1 MTSKKDARERFILS
15 NQLALL
21 STSKDFIV
29 YNGLA
34 KFNRMVAEKSYI
46 IRLARLDY
54 EPTKDDTVIDFT
66 RSKEVTNDT
75 TVNTSL
81 NYFTFTADLGG
92 HYAWYEE
99 VTKELL
105 LVVKNAIV
113 GTNTIYYGIKINTTA
128 RGIEIDPVFPN
139 YDFVDKLLVQSMPN
153 QTKSTNYEHDFID
166 TLNIGSTN
174 SLTNFVFPYFD
185 FVDKLLVQSMPNQTK
200 STNYEHD
207 FIDTLNIGS
216 TNSLTNFVFPYFDFV
231 DTLGV
236 ETNPTATKSTNIGFD
251 FVDTLLVHSSVAAT
265 QRID

>member
-21 STSKDFIV
+21 STNKDFIV

-105 LVVKNAIV
+105 LVVKNATV
-113 GTNTIYYGIKINTTA
+113 GVNTIYYTVRVNTFERNT
-128 RGIEIDPVFPN
+128 EILAPGKPHN
-139 YDFVDKLLVQSMPN
+139 QYDFNFNSNV
-153 QTKSTNYEHDFID
+153 ID
-166 TLNIGSTN
+166 
-174 SLTNFVFPYFD
+174 
-185 FVDKLLVQSMPNQTK
+185 
-200 STNYEHD
+200 
-207 FIDTLNIGS
+207 
-216 TNSLTNFVFPYFDFV
+216 
-231 DTLGV
+231 
-236 ETNPTATKSTNIGFD
+236 
-251 FVDTLLVHSSVAAT
+251 
-265 QRID
+265 